1 MSKLPEVRANVPA
14 VFKNSIVIDLLYN
27 MLDTPENVA
36 LARAAGLTAMQHSV
50 LGMYSDRE
58 SAWREIA
65 EFRNFCDRQSDAVT
79 IVTKAQ
85 QIRDAKSSGKLAMV
99 MGIQNPRPMHDD
111 IEILRTLYDLGLRC
125 LMLTHNT
132 QNYIGTGC
140 NEPDNGL
147 TAFGRKVVAEA
158 NRLGIV
164 IDVAHSGPKTT
175 IQAAEL
181 SDYPI
186 MSTHANPRGIADVA
200 RNKTDKEFEAIARK
214 GGVVGIAAWSPLCER
229 GRGEQPTIEDVLD
242 CFDYALK
249 VVGPDHVAV
258 GSDTNENK
266 FLANPSLW
274 NKIYSAQGI
283 QRDVVKDLPWYRL
296 ETQYAKGMD
305 SVTHLPDLAEGL
317 LKRGH
322 SEAMVKKIIGENAL
336 RVFEKVLGG

>member
-1 MSKLPEVRANVPA
+1 MSKLPEVRSNVPA

-27 MLDTPENVA
+27 MLDTPENVR

-65 EFRNFCDRQSDAVT
+65 EFRNFCDSQSNTVT

-85 QIRDAKSSGKLAMV
+85 QIRDAKASGKLAMV
-99 MGIQNPRPMHDD
+99 MGIQNPLPMRDD
-111 IEILRTLYDLGLRC
+111 MHILRTLYDLGLRC

-140 NEPDNGL
+140 GEPDNGL
-147 TAFGRKVVAEA
+147 TGFGRKVVAEC

-164 IDVAHSGPKTT
+164 IDVAHSGPKTS
-175 IQAAEL
+175 IEAAEL

-186 MSTHANPRGIADVA
+186 MSTHANPRGIA
-200 RNKTDKEFEAIARK
+200 KIARK

-229 GRGEQPTIEDVLD
+229 GRGEQPTLEDVLD

-249 VVGPDHVAV
+249 VVGPDHVAL

-266 FLANPSLW
+266 FLANPELW

-305 SVTHLPDLAEGL
+305 SVTHLPDLTEGL

-322 SEAMVKKIIGENAL
+322 SEAVVKKIIGENAL